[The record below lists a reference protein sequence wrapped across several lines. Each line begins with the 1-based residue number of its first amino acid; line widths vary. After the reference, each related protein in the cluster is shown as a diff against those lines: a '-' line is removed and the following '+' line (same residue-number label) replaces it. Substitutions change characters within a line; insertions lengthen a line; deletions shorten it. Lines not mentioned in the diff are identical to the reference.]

1 MFVFIFNDFLG
12 QVRKL
17 INNYENCQPFVYQ
30 VIKNSVLNDHLSHA
44 YLFDA
49 NNYTEAFDFVIS
61 IIKFIFCKDHLVQK
75 DHFKCGGCS
84 ICSRIDNGNYPE
96 FKIIEP
102 DGSVIKKEQLLE
114 LQEDFNLS
122 SIEGN
127 YRIYLIKDC
136 DKMNKQAS
144 NSLLKFLEE
153 PVDGVIAFLLTNH
166 FSGLLDTIVSR
177 CQIFHLKSNSSY
189 QMKNTLEN
197 FGVIFDFF
205 SKNNNIEDV
214 DELQLA
220 IIDEVLV
227 FANYYEENGLDFLI
241 YIKKKWQKILN
252 SRDNTI
258 AGFLL
263 LIYLYYDALKYKFS
277 FEEYFFSDHLN
288 DISFIANLN
297 SIDSLIYKIELFQY
311 GYNTL
316 RNNVNV
322 NLLVDDVIIRLGEL
336 NEDS

>member
-1 MFVFIFNDFLG
+1 ML
-12 QVRKL
+12 
-17 INNYENCQPFVYQ
+17 NNYKTYQPFVYR
-30 VIKNSVLNDHLSHA
+30 VIKNSVLNNHLSHA
-44 YLFDA
+44 YLIDA

-61 IIKFIFCKDHLVQK
+61 IIKFIFCENHFEQLDHS
-75 DHFKCGGCS
+75 KCGVCN

-96 FKIIEP
+96 FKVIEP
-102 DGSVIKKEQLLE
+102 DGLVIKKEQLLE

-166 FSGLLDTIVSR
+166 FSNLLSTIVSR
-177 CQIFHLKSNSSY
+177 CQIFHLKSNTNY
-189 QMKNTLEN
+189 QMKSTLEN
-197 FGVIFDFF
+197 FNVISEVFYRHE
-205 SKNNNIEDV
+205 NIENIS
-214 DELQLA
+214 ELQSSL
-220 IIDEVLV
+220 INEVLF
-227 FANYYEENGLDFLI
+227 FANYYEENSLDFLI
-241 YIKKKWQKILN
+241 YIKNRWQNVLSSREN
-252 SRDNTI
+252 SI

-277 FEEYFFSDHLN
+277 FEEYFFFDHLN
-288 DISFIANLN
+288 DISFIANSN

-311 GYNTL
+311 GYDTL
-316 RNNVNV
+316 KNNVNV